1 MRRSQ
6 HQSQS
11 LPPQQP
17 TAGHHYSPGLEST
30 LSDPNL
36 YCIVLRM
43 QYLGEML
50 SEVVFLFY
58 RILMQ
63 HFAKYSYH
71 IKISELASV
80 IPVAKKI

>member
-30 LSDPNL
+30 LGDPNL

-43 QYLGEML
+43 QCLCKMV
-50 SEVVFLFY
+50 SEIAFLFIMHHFSKFFE
-58 RILMQ
+58 IL
-63 HFAKYSYH
+63 
-71 IKISELASV
+71 ELASV
-80 IPVAKKI
+80 IAVAYKGNLLKT

>member
-30 LSDPNL
+30 LTDPNL
-36 YCIVLRM
+36 IVLSLDRM
-43 QYLGEML
+43 QYWGETL
-50 SEVVFLFY
+50 SKAVILF
-58 RILMQ
+58 
-63 HFAKYSYH
+63 
-71 IKISELASV
+71 
-80 IPVAKKI
+80 